1 MIIQPG
7 FHRVR
12 VLLLPRPP
20 DAGAG
25 RVHGLRRAP
34 LRLAGADFHPA
45 RVSCSLE
52 ARDRDRDPPLSLLQ
66 SRRLSAK
73 GLARSGLQPR
83 LAPPTPPGL
92 LAPGSRVPGVAVR
105 VALQRQ
111 PRLVSGGVQ
120 FSKSSEAASGA
131 IEELNANQVGTARRK
146 SGGRWGALC
155 VEPP

>member
-1 MIIQPG
+1 
-7 FHRVR
+7 
-12 VLLLPRPP
+12 
-20 DAGAG
+20 
-25 RVHGLRRAP
+25 
-34 LRLAGADFHPA
+34 
-45 RVSCSLE
+45 
-52 ARDRDRDPPLSLLQ
+52 
-66 SRRLSAK
+66 
-73 GLARSGLQPR
+73 
-83 LAPPTPPGL
+83 
-92 LAPGSRVPGVAVR
+92 VAVR